1 MQKKHPSSGKRP
13 GIIVAHY
20 GVAVDVLFADDNTR
34 NMIRV
39 KRNSGHVVGDKVVIK
54 EDVLTRL
61 GRSSELSRMD
71 ARGGRHI
78 VGANLD
84 VLCIVV
90 CCEPLPP
97 PGFIDRAIVSARAAN
112 LRPVLI
118 VNKSDLPC
126 FADYQTTV
134 RQVYQESVQ
143 IFTMSAE
150 DGTGL
155 EPLSTFFSEG
165 HRGVFVGPTGVGKSS
180 ILNALLPKINLT
192 TGEISETKKRGRNT
206 TTVSTLH
213 LLSDGGELI
222 DSPGFNDFGMVDISV
237 EQLSTYFP
245 GFEKAGMQECRFRD
259 CKHREEPE
267 CRVIELVEQDLID
280 AARYTIYLQMLT
292 EVEALQNR
300 TRLSGTPTPPQKEL
314 VYLRGLPGRSRC

>member
-1 MQKKHPSSGKRP
+1 
-13 GIIVAHY
+13 
-20 GVAVDVLFADDNTR
+20 
-34 NMIRV
+34 MIRV

-54 EDVLTRL
+54 EEVLTRL
-61 GRSSELSRMD
+61 ERSSELSRMD

-90 CCEPLPP
+90 SCEPLPP
-97 PGFIDRAIVSARAAN
+97 PGFIDRAIVSARAAH

-126 FADYQTTV
+126 SADYLAAI
-134 RQVYQESVQ
+134 ESVYKKSLK

-150 DGTGL
+150 HGTGL
-155 EPLSTFFSEG
+155 EPLVTFFSEG

-222 DSPGFNDFGMVDISV
+222 DSPGFNDFGLVDISA

-245 GFEKAGMQECRFRD
+245 GFEEAGRQACRFRD

-267 CRVIELVEQDLID
+267 CRVIELVDQGGID
-280 AARYTIYLQMLT
+280 TARYTIYLQMLT
-292 EVEALQNR
+292 EVEALQIEPDYR
-300 TRLSGTPTPPQKEL
+300 ERRHRRKKT
-314 VYLRGLPGRSRC
+314 

>member
-1 MQKKHPSSGKRP
+1 MKKEQTTVENRNGV
-13 GIIVAHY
+13 IVAHY
-20 GVAVDVLFADDNTR
+20 GVAVDVLFTKDSER
-34 NMIRV
+34 SMIRV

-61 GRSSELSRMD
+61 ERTSELSRMD
-71 ARGGRHI
+71 ARGGIHI

-90 CCEPLPP
+90 SCEPLPP
-97 PGFIDRAIVSARAAN
+97 PGFIDRAIVSARASD

-118 VNKSDLPC
+118 INKSDLAC
-126 FADYQTTV
+126 HAWYQAV
-134 RQVYQESVQ
+134 VQPVYSESVK
-143 IFTMSAE
+143 IFTLSAE

-155 EPLSTFFSEG
+155 ETLNTFFSKG

-180 ILNALLPKINLT
+180 ILNTLLPEIHLT

-222 DSPGFNDFGMVDISV
+222 DSPGFNDFGLVDISV
-237 EQLSTYFP
+237 QQLSAYFP
-245 GFEKAGMQECRFRD
+245 GFEKAGQDDCKFRD
-259 CKHREEPE
+259 CKHREEPG
-267 CRVIELVEQDLID
+267 CKVKELVEQKQID
-280 AARYTIYLQMLT
+280 KTRYTSYLQMLT
-292 EVEALQNR
+292 EVEALDAEPRYRERRNR
-300 TRLSGTPTPPQKEL
+300 RKKN
-314 VYLRGLPGRSRC
+314 